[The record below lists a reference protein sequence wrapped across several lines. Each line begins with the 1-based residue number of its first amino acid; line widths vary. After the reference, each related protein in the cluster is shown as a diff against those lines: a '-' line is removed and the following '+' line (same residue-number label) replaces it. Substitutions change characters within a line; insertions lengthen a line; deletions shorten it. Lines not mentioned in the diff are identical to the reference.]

1 MPDEESEID
10 MTMGIERDEQE
21 QSGMTKQ
28 KTWNIQNIREIEN
41 EKGSNESVRMRT
53 RMSVYTTG
61 NRPWRDD

>member
-28 KTWNIQNIREIEN
+28 KTWNIQNIREIDRE
-41 EKGSNESVRMRT
+41 
-53 RMSVYTTG
+53 
-61 NRPWRDD
+61 